1 VLRRLF
7 ALMFLLALLG
17 AALYYSG
24 LLPRNFLPRGLGPM
38 AHRLGEAK
46 VTAAVKA
53 ALRLNRLT
61 KDAAIDVSSEDGVVT
76 LRGEVGSDE
85 AQKSAEQVAGAV
97 PEVRQ
102 VVSHLKVVAG
112 PDRPAEGRSL
122 GESLDDRAL
131 EVGVRLALSLRR
143 ELQGSDIEVRA
154 FRRQVTLTGEARS
167 EAAHRVA
174 VDTARETDGVT
185 GVTDEL
191 RAPGPTSERSP
202 GARRDAVE
210 RAVASNPHLA
220 KYSIR
225 VAQEDG
231 RLVLH
236 GRVRSG
242 AEKDLAGVLAR
253 EAARGPIENALQI
266 RP

>member
-61 KDAAIDVSSEDGVVT
+61 KDAAIDVASEDGVVT

-85 AQKSAEQVAGAV
+85 AQKSADQVAGAV

-102 VVSHLKVVAG
+102 VVSHLKVVAL
-112 PDRPAEGRSL
+112 PAQPAEGRSL

-154 FRRQVTLTGEARS
+154 FRRQVTLAGEVRSDAAR
-167 EAAHRVA
+167 RVA
-174 VDTARETDGVT
+174 LQTARDTAGVT
-185 GVTDEL
+185 AVKDEL
-191 RAPGPTSERSP
+191 RQAGPASDRSP
-202 GARRDAVE
+202 GARREAAE
-210 RAVASNPHLA
+210 RALATNPHLA
-220 KYSIR
+220 RYSIR
-225 VAQEDG
+225 VAEEDG

-236 GRVRSG
+236 GRVRTG

-253 EAARGPIENALQI
+253 EAAPGPIENALQI